1 MPASS
6 PRFLGVLAL
15 VAAALTLAAAPSGD
29 IKPCELLTPAQ
40 VATVLP
46 KSQPGYVAADG
57 QSLLKGVKSYQ
68 CSYINEAMNTLT
80 VVVTVAEDD
89 AAFEKI
95 KPSKSKYEDDRPV
108 AIGDQGWVYGEEND
122 LKVAAVKGRTL
133 INLELMAPGAGGKA
147 DALVELARAVAKK
160 V

>member
-1 MPASS
+1 MPASR
-6 PRFLGVLAL
+6 PRPLAFPTL
-15 VAAALTLAAAPSGD
+15 AAAALTLAAARPGD

-46 KSQPGYVAADG
+46 KPQPGYVAADG
-57 QSLLKGVKSYQ
+57 LSLLKGVKSYQ

-108 AIGDQGWVYGEEND
+108 AIGDQGWVYGEEDD
-122 LKVAAVKGRTL
+122 LKVAAVKGRAL
-133 INLELMAPGAGGKA
+133 INLELRAPGASGKT
-147 DALVELARAVAKK
+147 DAMVELARAVAKK